1 VAGVA
6 DAEPPAQG
14 GEGGLVEDLGDQPHV
29 LEHGD
34 PFPRGDRDAGGFLAA
49 VLESEEPVVG
59 QLGHVLGWGED
70 PEDTTGVLR
79 AVVDGIEIERQSAIR
94 SEHRLSLSRA
104 RRENGL
110 LTHES
115 RLRST
120 QPEKSPA
127 GAENPGRVLRNRGFA
142 K

>member
-1 VAGVA
+1 MA

-59 QLGHVLGWGED
+59 QLGDVLGWGED

-79 AVVDGIEIERQSAIR
+79 AVVDGIEIER
-94 SEHRLSLSRA
+94 
-104 RRENGL
+104 
-110 LTHES
+110 
-115 RLRST
+115 
-120 QPEKSPA
+120 
-127 GAENPGRVLRNRGFA
+127 
-142 K
+142 

>member
-1 VAGVA
+1 M
-6 DAEPPAQG
+6 
-14 GEGGLVEDLGDQPHV
+14 
-29 LEHGD
+29 LE
-34 PFPRGDRDAGGFLAA
+34 R
-49 VLESEEPVVG
+49 EEPVVG

-70 PEDTTGVLR
+70 PEDTAGVLR

-115 RLRST
+115 RGGGR
-120 QPEKSPA
+120 PPPA
-127 GAENPGRVLRNRGFA
+127 GAYNGFCVRRNRGFA